1 MQVPKLVPQD
11 SSTLQTLMHKKVK
24 LGVIHPVHTP
34 VIKEEV
40 QDDFSDLQIIATQL
54 NISSKSLK
62 KKQIPEHLMHPEPIK
77 ANPTQLQKTAE
88 ASKQKNSENVV
99 KTTQIQFEEP
109 KSGRYEV
116 VKTPKKEEKKG
127 SSKNKNFGGQF
138 RYKRGSSISAR
149 RREEN
154 SKKTQHASKS
164 PNQSRE
170 EENSISEVFRGYYEK
185 AKGLFNKLTNSP
197 EKNNALPAKKL
208 PKAAERYRR
217 NSSSIIKEEQVTRP
231 VSKQET
237 ISKPNSS
244 KPSHSKEVSELDP
257 ELDDFIFSMNA
268 KETRN
273 QVQFATPEPARS
285 DSIRPESAKP
295 EVSFRDSRSELM
307 KSKHVVFHPYMDPDG
322 SVYNPNERF
331 IQSTISPIPKE
342 DEKEVH
348 FVKEMMK
355 RRPDESNPW
364 FIRPHHL
371 KSVTQHPLSVP
382 DDPNYYIPTVK
393 LPDRNE
399 PQPPIDERE
408 HALSYLEQALSD
420 LKCELSERK
429 KAAVYEAISETPDN
443 KYNGWVAKVA
453 ETYT

>member
-11 SSTLQTLMHKKVK
+11 SSTLQTLMYKKVK

-34 VIKEEV
+34 VVKEEV

-54 NISSKSLK
+54 NISSKSLR
-62 KKQIPEHLMHPEPIK
+62 KKQIPEHLMHAEPAK
-77 ANPTQLQKTAE
+77 ANPAKLQKTAE
-88 ASKQKNSENVV
+88 VHKQKNSENVL

-109 KSGRYEV
+109 KSGRSEAA
-116 VKTPKKEEKKG
+116 KTPKVEERKG

-149 RREEN
+149 RREQN
-154 SKKTQHASKS
+154 SKKTPSKSKS
-164 PNQSRE
+164 PDKSDKSRE

-185 AKGLFNKLTNSP
+185 AKGLFDKLTNSP
-197 EKNNALPAKKL
+197 DKNNALPAKKL
-208 PKAAERYRR
+208 PKAAERYRK

-231 VSKQET
+231 ASKQET
-237 ISKPNSS
+237 IIKPNSS
-244 KPSHSKEVSELDP
+244 KPSQAKEVSDLDP

-285 DSIRPESAKP
+285 DSIRPE
-295 EVSFRDSRSELM
+295 VSLRDSRSELM

-322 SVYNPNERF
+322 SIYNPNERF

-342 DEKEVH
+342 DEKEAH

-355 RRPDESNPW
+355 RRPNESSPW

-371 KSVTQHPLSVP
+371 KSVTQHPLSVA

-399 PQPPIDERE
+399 PQPAIDERE

-429 KAAVYEAISETPDN
+429 KAAAYEAISETPDN